1 MITFR
6 EVMKRYPS
14 GYSTSISVSRKA
26 IDRGKY
32 ICASCSTDD
41 EDVLDSPAMFDI
53 DASWQ
58 FDGGI
63 GRYDNMHGELDFR
76 IFMLMKRIEKKFGG
90 SWRYSACHS
99 AIVQVPPCL
108 V

>member
-1 MITFR
+1 
-6 EVMKRYPS
+6 MKRYPH

-32 ICASCSTDD
+32 IRASCSTDD

-58 FDGGI
+58 YDGGI
-63 GRYDNMHGELDFR
+63 GRYDNMRGELDTLIFSLLRRIER
-76 IFMLMKRIEKKFGG
+76 IFGG
-90 SWRYSACHS
+90 TWCYDATIP
-99 AIVQVPPCL
+99 AIVQRGSGI
-108 V
+108 